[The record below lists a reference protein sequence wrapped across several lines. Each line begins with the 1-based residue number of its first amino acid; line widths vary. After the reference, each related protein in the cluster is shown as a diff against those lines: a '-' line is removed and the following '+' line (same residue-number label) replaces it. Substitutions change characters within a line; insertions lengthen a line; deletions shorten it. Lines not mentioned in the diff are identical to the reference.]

1 MKHLYRTYLEHF
13 LSTGREQKGVIG
25 YMLRFHKKDSRQM
38 LKEIA
43 HSRGVSV
50 SAVRKEIQCAIENA
64 QYSDDPEKREEF
76 QRLFGN
82 KTPTPEEFICI
93 VSKKLKFK

>member
-1 MKHLYRTYLEHF
+1 MQNIF
-13 LSTGREQKGVIG
+13 DDFFVTGREQKGVIG

-43 HSRGVSV
+43 HFKGVSISV
-50 SAVRKEIQCAIENA
+50 VREEIQCAIENA

-93 VSKKLKFK
+93 VSKKPKFK